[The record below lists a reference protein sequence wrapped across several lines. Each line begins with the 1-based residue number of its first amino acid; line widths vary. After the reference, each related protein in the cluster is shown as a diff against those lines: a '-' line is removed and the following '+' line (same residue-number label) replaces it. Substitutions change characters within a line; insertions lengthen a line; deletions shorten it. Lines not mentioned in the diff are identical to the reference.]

1 MMIFYNNT
9 VKNQQLEI
17 LHQSDKT

>member
-1 MMIFYNNT
+1 MFFYKNT